1 MPRPDRSVP
10 SQAGRAKALGLV
22 LGMALGLAGGLASVA
37 RADVGVHWRLE
48 ASVPVMCAII
58 AVETPADRPSGLVIT
73 TSCNA
78 ERYQLVLFD
87 SAGQAGL
94 RTARSSAGP
103 VQISGS
109 AVTITSTRPGTALT
123 VIELTSPVRPDQLSV
138 TLRPI

>member
-10 SQAGRAKALGLV
+10 SHAGRAKAFGLV
-22 LGMALGLAGGLASVA
+22 LGTVLVLASGLASVA
-37 RADVGVHWRLE
+37 HADAGVHWRLE

-58 AVETPADRPSGLVIT
+58 AVETRADQPSGLAIT

-78 ERYQLVLFD
+78 ERYQLVLLD
-87 SAGQAGL
+87 GGGQAGL

-109 AVTITSTRPGTALT
+109 AVTIISTRPGTALT